1 MSDNVLADRLK
12 KLREQSGFMQKHV
25 ADKIGVR
32 SNTLSGYE
40 NGTRTPDPQSIKALA
55 KIYDVSTDYL
65 LGQSDKPH
73 MTAEDEFQAFA
84 NDPEMERWYR
94 KLPESDEEDL
104 RKLRMM
110 WDIIKSDKK
119 KN

>member
-1 MSDNVLADRLK
+1 
-12 KLREQSGFMQKHV
+12 
-25 ADKIGVR
+25 
-32 SNTLSGYE
+32 
-40 NGTRTPDPQSIKALA
+40 
-55 KIYDVSTDYL
+55 
-65 LGQSDKPH
+65 

>member
-1 MSDNVLADRLK
+1 MHLGDRLRS
-12 KLREQSGFMQKHV
+12 LREKKGLKQTEFAERMRIPNQNVSNYERGFRQPDYETLKRF
-25 ADKIGVR
+25 ADFFEV
-32 SNTLSGYE
+32 T
-40 NGTRTPDPQSIKALA
+40 
-55 KIYDVSTDYL
+55 TDYL
-65 LGQSDKPH
+65 LGQSDSPR
-73 MTAEDEFQAFA
+73 MTEEDEFQAFA